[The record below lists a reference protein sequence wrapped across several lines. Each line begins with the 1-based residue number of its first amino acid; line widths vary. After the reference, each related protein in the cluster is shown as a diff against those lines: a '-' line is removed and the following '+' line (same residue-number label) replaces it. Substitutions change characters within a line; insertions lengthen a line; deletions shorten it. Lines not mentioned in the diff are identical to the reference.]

1 MNDDLVEA
9 LKKAQATTFAL
20 YLKAHNFH
28 WNVEGKDFYQYHKF
42 LQKVYEDSY
51 EAVDVIAEF
60 IRTLDEYAPGSLSRY
75 HELSRI
81 QDQTKVPRA
90 QLMLEE
96 LLSDSRVMVELL
108 NECFAEA
115 TAENKQDI
123 ANFIAERLTATNK
136 FIWMLQSFLK
146 DTRA

>member
-1 MNDDLVEA
+1 MLADL
-9 LKKAQATTFAL
+9 LKILLASDFAY
-20 YLKAHNFH
+20 YLKAHFFH

-42 LQKVYEDSY
+42 LQKIYEDAY
-51 EAVDVIAEF
+51 GAVDAIAEY
-60 IRTLDEYAPGSLSRY
+60 IRTLDEYAPGSLTRY

-90 QLMLEE
+90 QLMFEE
-96 LLSDSRVMVELL
+96 LLADSYVMVTLL
-108 NECFAEA
+108 NECFAAA

-136 FIWMLQSFLK
+136 YIWMLQSFLK
-146 DTRA
+146 EARA

>member
-1 MNDDLVEA
+1 MLADL
-9 LKKAQATTFAL
+9 LKILLASDFAY
-20 YLKAHNFH
+20 YLKAHFFH
-28 WNVEGKDFYQYHKF
+28 FNVEGKDFYQYHKF
-42 LQKVYEDSY
+42 LQKVYEDAYS
-51 EAVDVIAEF
+51 AVDPIGEF
-60 IRTLDEYAPGSLSRY
+60 IRTLDEYTPASLTRF

-96 LLSDSRVMVELL
+96 LLADSHVMINLL
-108 NECFAEA
+108 NECFAAA

-136 FIWMLQSFLK
+136 YIWMLQSFLK
-146 DTRA
+146 EARA

>member
-1 MNDDLVEA
+1 MLTDLMKILLA
-9 LKKAQATTFAL
+9 SDFSY
-20 YLKAHNFH
+20 YLKAHFFH

-42 LQKVYEDSY
+42 LQKVYEDAY
-51 EAVDVIAEF
+51 EAVDTIAEF

-75 HELSRI
+75 QELSHI

-96 LLSDSRVMVELL
+96 LLHDSHIMVELL
-108 NECFAEA
+108 NECFAAA
-115 TAENKQDI
+115 TQENKQDI

-136 FIWMLQSFLK
+136 FIWMLSSFLK
-146 DTRA
+146 EARA

>member
-1 MNDDLVEA
+1 MLAEL
-9 LKKAQATTFAL
+9 LKVLLASTFTY
-20 YLKAHNFH
+20 YLKAHFFH
-28 WNVEGKDFYQYHKF
+28 WSVEGKDFYQYHKF
-42 LQKVYEDSY
+42 LQKVYEDAY

-60 IRTLDEYAPGSLSRY
+60 IRTLDEYAPGSLTRY

-90 QLMLEE
+90 QLMIEE
-96 LLSDSRVMVELL
+96 LLHDSHIMVNLL
-108 NECFAEA
+108 NECFAAA

-136 FIWMLQSFLK
+136 FIWMLSSFLK
-146 DTRA
+146 EARE